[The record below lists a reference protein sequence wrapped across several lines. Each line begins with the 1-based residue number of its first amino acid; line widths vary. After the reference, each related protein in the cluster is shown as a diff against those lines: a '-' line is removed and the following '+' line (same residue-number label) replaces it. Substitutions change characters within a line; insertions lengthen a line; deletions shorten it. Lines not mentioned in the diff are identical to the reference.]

1 MRENLIIYGVI
12 SISVLS
18 AVACHAGQDRAAT
31 PPPLASARS
40 PAAVPPEQFP
50 KLFLDAIP
58 DRYRIDFELLGK
70 IHPHEHT
77 GTASDLP
84 DHFLQEW
91 HTANAG
97 QNTVAS
103 ADMAYQ
109 TIHPTVDPTAVR
121 PLTEPPH
128 SIPPTRLI
136 TLLVAAFLSLI
147 GWVLI
152 ALRSAKQPRPAHSSL
167 K

>member
-1 MRENLIIYGVI
+1 MRENSIIYGVI
-12 SISVLS
+12 FISVLS
-18 AVACHAGQDRAAT
+18 AVACHAGQDRATT
-31 PPPLASARS
+31 PPPLASTRS
-40 PAAVPPEQFP
+40 SAAPPPQFP

-70 IHPHEHT
+70 THPHERA

-84 DHFLQEW
+84 DHLLQEW

-97 QNTVAS
+97 QNIVAA
-103 ADMAYQ
+103 ADIAYQ
-109 TIHPTVDPTAVR
+109 PIHPAADPTAVR

-128 SIPPTRLI
+128 SIPPIRLI
-136 TLLVAAFLSLI
+136 TLVAAILSLI

-152 ALRSAKQPRPAHSSL
+152 ALRSAKQPRPVHSSL